1 MRYTEIK
8 TIDVAN
14 GPGIR
19 VSLWV
24 QGCSHHC
31 KGCFNAET
39 WDFNGGKQ
47 FTQKEIDYIKEL
59 LSDDVVQKHFSILG
73 GDPLEPINHYMLEN
87 LLIQL
92 KEKYPHLNIWLWTG
106 YNWEQI
112 KHLNFLKY
120 IDVIVDGEFIEKK
133 KDLRLKFKGSSNQ
146 RTINVK
152 ESLKNNDV
160 VLMDL

>member
-73 GDPLEPINHYMLEN
+73 GDPLEPVNHYMLEN

-92 KEKYPHLNIWLWTG
+92 KEKHPHLNIWLWTG

>member
-73 GDPLEPINHYMLEN
+73 GDPLEPVNHYMLEN

-106 YNWEQI
+106 YSWEQI

>member
-1 MRYTEIK
+1 MRYTKIK

-73 GDPLEPINHYMLEN
+73 GDPLEPVNHYMLEN

>member
-73 GDPLEPINHYMLEN
+73 GDPLEPVNYYMLEN

>member
-73 GDPLEPINHYMLEN
+73 GDPLEPVNHYMLEN

>member
-73 GDPLEPINHYMLEN
+73 GDPLEPVNHYMLEN

-106 YNWEQI
+106 YSWEQI

-120 IDVIVDGEFIEKK
+120 IDVIVDGEFIEEK

-152 ESLKNNDV
+152 ESLKNNNV

>member
-73 GDPLEPINHYMLEN
+73 GDPLEPVNHYMLEN

-92 KEKYPHLNIWLWTG
+92 KEKHPHLNIWLWTG

-112 KHLNFLKY
+112 KHLNFLKH
-120 IDVIVDGEFIEKK
+120 IDVIVDGKFIEEK

>member
-73 GDPLEPINHYMLEN
+73 GDPLEPVNHYMLEN

-152 ESLKNNDV
+152 ESLKNNNV

>member
-73 GDPLEPINHYMLEN
+73 GDPLEPVNHYMLEN

-92 KEKYPHLNIWLWTG
+92 KEKHPHLNIWLWTG
-106 YNWEQI
+106 YSWEQI

-120 IDVIVDGEFIEKK
+120 IDVIVDGKFIEEK

-152 ESLKNNDV
+152 ESLKNNNV